1 MKKTFLLILVIL
13 NANVFSQTDENN
25 SEKTK
30 FNFFGGF
37 ESNSQWYTND
47 TERGISHPEDPFRS
61 NNYLNFNLNY
71 GKWTAGIQGEAYA
84 PNALLNYNPKFNET
98 NVATWYLNYKSS
110 KLDVTAGYFYEQF
123 GSGLLLRSWEDRSLG
138 INNAI
143 RGGKVTYT
151 PNDYLLFTA
160 LYGKHRTGFDVSNG
174 DIFGFNSDINLFKLL
189 KVEGAD
195 LSTGFSYV
203 GRTEKTDV
211 VDPNF
216 DQLTNAFAGRINFSK
231 NNFYLFT
238 EYNYKSDDA
247 VLYNLNI
254 NNDFV
259 KPGSALLLNFG
270 YSKKGFGMDVNLRRS
285 ENMSFYS
292 DRVPE
297 TYTETLSTSINYND
311 KILNFVPSLTKQHHF
326 NLANIYVYQ
335 AQAQVLID
343 PDTGVTKAGE
353 IGGQIDLFYEFK
365 KESKLG
371 GKYGTKIALNYSN
384 WNNLKADYV
393 LFPPDYK
400 TEFFGFGKRYFSD
413 FNVEITKKV
422 SKNTVY
428 NFAYINQYYNNRLI
442 TGASNVI
449 VKTNIVAVEADY
461 KFTKGKA
468 AKVALEHMWADT
480 DRKNWVAILLEYNL
494 NSKFSVFASDMYNY
508 GYEHNP
514 SILIDDVTDP
524 FEIHFYNF
532 GGAYKKGSTR
542 IAINYGRQRGGL
554 VCAGGVCRFVPPSTG
569 LGITLTKSF

>member
-1 MKKTFLLILVIL
+1 M
-13 NANVFSQTDENN
+13 
-25 SEKTK
+25 
-30 FNFFGGF
+30 
-37 ESNSQWYTND
+37 
-47 TERGISHPEDPFRS
+47 
-61 NNYLNFNLNY
+61 
-71 GKWTAGIQGEAYA
+71 
-84 PNALLNYNPKFNET
+84 
-98 NVATWYLNYKSS
+98 
-110 KLDVTAGYFYEQF
+110 
-123 GSGLLLRSWEDRSLG
+123 
-138 INNAI
+138 
-143 RGGKVTYT
+143 
-151 PNDYLLFTA
+151 
-160 LYGKHRTGFDVSNG
+160 
-174 DIFGFNSDINLFKLL
+174 
-189 KVEGAD
+189 
-195 LSTGFSYV
+195 
-203 GRTEKTDV
+203 
-211 VDPNF
+211 
-216 DQLTNAFAGRINFSK
+216 
-231 NNFYLFT
+231 
-238 EYNYKSDDA
+238 
-247 VLYNLNI
+247 YNLDI

-270 YSKKGFGMDVNLRRS
+270 YSKKGFGMDVNLRRT

-365 KESKLG
+365 KESTIG

-384 WNNLKADYV
+384 WNNLKADYE

-413 FNVEITKKV
+413 FNIEITKKI
-422 SKNTVY
+422 SNKATY

-449 VKTNIVAVEADY
+449 VKTNILAVEGDY

-468 AKVALEHMWADT
+468 AKFALEHMWADN
-480 DRKNWVAILLEYNL
+480 DRNNWVALLLEYNF
-494 NSKFSVFASDMYNY
+494 NSKFSIFASDMYNY
-508 GYEHNP
+508 GYKHDP
-514 SILIDDVTDP
+514 TILIDDVTDP

-532 GGAYKKGSTR
+532 GGAYKKGSAR

>member
-1 MKKTFLLILVIL
+1 MKKIILLFL
-13 NANVFSQTDENN
+13 VFINTVVFGQTEETKT
-25 SEKTK
+25 EKTR
-30 FNFFGGF
+30 FNFFGGI

-47 TERGISHPEDPFRS
+47 IEREINHPEDPLRS

-71 GKWTAGIQGEAYA
+71 GKWSAGIQGEAYA
-84 PNALLNYNPKFNET
+84 PNALLNYNPKYNET
-98 NVATWYLNYKSS
+98 NVGTWYVNYKAT

-143 RGGKVTYT
+143 RGGKVTFT
-151 PNDYLLFTA
+151 PTDNLFFTA
-160 LYGKHRTGFDVSNG
+160 LYGNHRTGFDVSEG
-174 DIFGFNSDINLFKLL
+174 EIYGFNSDINLFKML
-189 KVEGAD
+189 KIEGSD
-195 LSTGFSYV
+195 LSVGFSYV
-203 GRTEKTDV
+203 GRYEKTDE

-216 DQLTNAFAGRINFSK
+216 DNLTNAFAGRVNFSK

-247 VLYNLNI
+247 VLYNLDI

-270 YSKKGFGMDVNLRRS
+270 YSKKGFGMDVNFRRT

-311 KILNFVPSLTKQHHF
+311 KIMNFVPSLTKQHHF

-335 AQAQVLID
+335 AQAQVLVD

-353 IGGQIDLFYEFK
+353 IGGQIDLFYDFK
-365 KESKLG
+365 KDTKIG
-371 GKYGTKIALNYSN
+371 GKYGTKIAVNYSN

-393 LFPPDYK
+393 LYPPDYK
-400 TEFFGFGKRYFSD
+400 TDFFGFGNRYFSD
-413 FNVEITKKV
+413 FNLEVTKKV
-422 SKNTVY
+422 STKATY

-449 VKTNIVAVEADY
+449 VKTNILAFEGDY
-461 KFTKGKA
+461 RFSKGRA
-468 AKVALEHMWADT
+468 AKIAVEHMWADN
-480 DRKNWVAILLEYNL
+480 DRKNWAAILIEYNL
-494 NSKFSVFASDMYNY
+494 NTKFSVFASDMYNY
-508 GYEHNP
+508 GYKHNP
-514 SILIDDVTDP
+514 SILIDDITDP

-542 IAINYGRQRGGL
+542 IAVNYGRQRGGL

>member
-47 TERGISHPEDPFRS
+47 TERGISHPDDPFRS

-297 TYTETLSTSINYND
+297 SYTETSSTSINYND

-326 NLANIYVYQ
+326 NLANIYVYP
-335 AQAQVLID
+335 AQAQVLIALE
-343 PDTGVTKAGE
+343 TGVAKAGE

-365 KESKLG
+365 KESALG

-393 LFPPDYK
+393 LDPADYK
-400 TEFFGFGKRYFSD
+400 TNFFGFGEKYFSD
-413 FNVEITKKV
+413 FNFEVTKKV
-422 SKNTVY
+422 SSRAIY
-428 NFAYINQYYNNRLI
+428 NFAYINQYYNNRLVN
-442 TGASNVI
+442 GSARVI
-449 VKTNIVAVEADY
+449 VKTNIVAVEGDY
-461 KFTKGKA
+461 KFSKGKA
-468 AKVALEHMWADT
+468 AKIALEHMWADT
-480 DRKNWVAILLEYNL
+480 DRGNWTAILLEYNL
-494 NSKFSVFASDMYNY
+494 NTKFSVFASDMYNY
-508 GYEHNP
+508 GYKHDP
-514 SILIDDVTDP
+514 AILIDDVTDS

-532 GGAYKKGSTR
+532 GGAYKKGSAR

-554 VCAGGVCRFVPPSTG
+554 VCAGGVCRIVPPSTG

>member
-47 TERGISHPEDPFRS
+47 TERGISHPDDPFRS

-151 PNDYLLFTA
+151 PNDFLLFTA
-160 LYGKHRTGFDVSNG
+160 LCGKHRTGFDVSNG

-422 SKNTVY
+422 SKNAVY